1 MPSQR
6 RLYPPVYLL
15 LGLALIVLLHLLLP
29 LMEIVPRPL
38 SGPGAVLF
46 ILGAAPAIL
55 VNQRFSQ
62 AGTTI
67 VPLEVSKTLVTDG
80 LFRYSRNP
88 IYLGMTV
95 SLLGAALFLG
105 SLSPFVIAPLFIRII
120 QTRFIVHE
128 ERILVETF
136 GEEYRAYKAKVRRW
150 L

>member
-1 MPSQR
+1 MPRQR
-6 RLYPPVYLL
+6 RLYQPIYLL

-29 LMEIVPRPL
+29 IDELVPRSL
-38 SGPGAVLF
+38 KGLGAVLF

-67 VPLEVSKTLVTDG
+67 VPLEVSKALMTDG
-80 LFRYSRNP
+80 FFRFSRNP
-88 IYLGMTV
+88 IYLGLAV

-105 SLSPFVIAPLFIRII
+105 SLSPFVVPPLFVWII
-120 QTRFIVHE
+120 QSQFIVHE
-128 ERILVETF
+128 ERILEDTF